1 MEYLFPKTKRLGR
14 KNMSLH
20 VLKIKL
26 ITTFSLGV
34 LFSYNCFSQDFSN
47 VTNWLRNNTGEMG
60 GRSVLVIFKNDKII
74 YDQAINM
81 MTPAQQSASSL
92 MPRTQKNKVDLG
104 DFSADKKVPI
114 ASCSKWLS
122 AALVMTFV
130 DEGKLNL
137 EDTVGKFLPILSANG
152 KGNITITECLSHTT
166 GIKAPELKDGIKE
179 IVTSE
184 NMAQA
189 IQRIVVLPMESEP
202 GKSFHYS
209 NVGLQIAAAVIE
221 KISGKDFKTLFAE
234 RIAKPL
240 DMQQTDFGQG
250 KVPLP
255 AGGANSTAN
264 NYLQFLEM
272 ILNNGKY
279 HGKRILSIASIK
291 AMQVN
296 HITPDV
302 KVIHSPDESKIAGY
316 GFGEWLMNDKTGK
329 VFYSS
334 PGLFGSF
341 PWVDYTNQ
349 YCAFLMT
356 YNLNS
361 KGRQE
366 RYASLKSIV
375 DMDLH

>member
-20 VLKIKL
+20 VLKIKF
-26 ITTFSLGV
+26 ITTLFLGF
-34 LFSYNCFSQDFSN
+34 LISSNCFSQDFSN
-47 VTNWLRNNTGEMG
+47 VTKWLQNNTGEMG
-60 GRSVLVIFKNDKII
+60 GRSVLVIFKNDKMI
-74 YDQAINM
+74 YDQAINI
-81 MTPAQQSASSL
+81 MTPAQQTASSL
-92 MPRTQKNKVDLG
+92 MARSQKNKMDIG

-130 DEGKLNL
+130 DEGTLNL

-166 GIKAPELKDGIKE
+166 GIKAPELKEGIKE

-189 IQRIVVLPMESEP
+189 IQRIAALPMESEP

-221 KISGKDFKTLFAE
+221 KISGKDFKTLFE
-234 RIAKPL
+234 DRIAKPL
-240 DMQQTDFGQG
+240 DMQQTDFGLG

-264 NYLQFLEM
+264 DYLQFLEM
-272 ILNNGKY
+272 MLNNGTY
-279 HGKRILSIASIK
+279 HGKRILSVASIK
-291 AMQVN
+291 AIQVN
-296 HITPDV
+296 RITPDV
-302 KVIHSPDESKIAGY
+302 KVIYSPDESKIAGY
-316 GFGEWLMNDKTGK
+316 GFGEWLIKDDIGNN
-329 VFYSS
+329 FYSS

-341 PWVDYTNQ
+341 PWVDYTHQ

-356 YNLNS
+356 YNLNN

-375 DMDLH
+375 DKEVH

>member
-1 MEYLFPKTKRLGR
+1 MKF
-14 KNMSLH
+14 
-20 VLKIKL
+20 
-26 ITTFSLGV
+26 ITILCLSFLLSFT
-34 LFSYNCFSQDFSN
+34 CFSQDFSN
-47 VTNWLRNNTGEMG
+47 VTEWLQNNTGEMG

-81 MTPAQQSASSL
+81 MTPAQQSAFSTMSGS
-92 MPRTQKNKVDLG
+92 QKNKVDLG
-104 DFSADKKVPI
+104 DFTADKKMPI

-122 AALVMTFV
+122 AALVMTFI

-166 GIKAPELKDGIKE
+166 GIKAPELKEGITE

-189 IQRIVVLPMESEP
+189 IQRIAALPMESAP

-264 NYLQFLEM
+264 DYLHFLEM
-272 ILNNGKY
+272 ILNNGTY
-279 HGKRILSIASIK
+279 QGKIILSVASIK

-296 HITPDV
+296 RITPDV

-316 GFGEWLMNDKTGK
+316 GFGEWLMK
-329 VFYSS
+329 VDSVNNFYSS

-341 PWVDYTNQ
+341 PWVDYTHH

-356 YNLNS
+356 YNLNN
-361 KGRQE
+361 KGRQDL
-366 RYASLKSIV
+366 YASLISIV
-375 DMDLH
+375 DKVVH